1 MFLSKIIVGKP
12 VQIPL
17 SEAHL
22 AAWCVRPTALLE
34 KRPRQDTMIVISSFD
49 QHSTSTR
56 SFNRRPSRITLVHVP
71 PVKIPFLKNFILLAI
86 IYVHKFFFEFSH
98 QSVRNTILDNLRPF
112 EAV

>member
-1 MFLSKIIVGKP
+1 M
-12 VQIPL
+12 QIPL

-56 SFNRRPSRITLVHVP
+56 PFNRRPSRITLVHVP
-71 PVKIPFLKNFILLAI
+71 PVKIPFLRNLIILVI
-86 IYVHKFFFEFSH
+86 ILRSYISFEFSL